1 MGLPALCVYAFVGAA
16 EGVLRRRDL
25 ANSAQV
31 IAVAVISI
39 AVTMVT
45 PWSIVGWR
53 AALVALRNP
62 LSPEVMND
70 WYTLLHALRLSLQG
84 PRAGSSIYL
93 VLPLFAMAATIVTW
107 LLTPRWEDLGLMAI
121 AFVMII
127 AAFDAVRNIAFAA
140 IAITAPL
147 ARHCALLVNAGA
159 GSEQRREPLPRRP
172 LFHEALVAFVAITF
186 ALETGLLS
194 RSIFTPADFPYPA
207 GAIAFMN
214 EHGLH
219 GNVLTEMYWAQYLI
233 WHQPPSRVFVDG
245 RYDMVYPPKVIIDYF
260 DFALARPGAGRVLHA
275 YPHQFVLI
283 RADYP
288 DFGLMMRQSDWRL
301 IYRGRMS
308 ALFAPATSRAAN
320 IVGVPVSGIDS
331 PQDHMFP

>member
-1 MGLPALCVYAFVGAA
+1 M
-16 EGVLRRRDL
+16 RRRDL
-25 ANSAQV
+25 ANTAQV

-39 AVTMVT
+39 AVTWVT

-53 AALVALRNP
+53 AALVAVHNP
-62 LSPEVMND
+62 LSPQVMND
-70 WYTLLHALRLSLQG
+70 WYPLLHVLRLSLHG
-84 PRAGSSIYL
+84 PGVRSSIYL
-93 VLPLFAMAATIVTW
+93 ILPLFAIAAMIGTW
-107 LLTPRWEDLGLMAI
+107 LLTPRWEDLGLIAI

-147 ARHCALLVNAGA
+147 ARHCALLVNARA
-159 GSEQRREPLPRRP
+159 GSERRCDPRPRRP
-172 LFHEALVAFVAITF
+172 LFHEALVAFVAITL
-186 ALETGLLS
+186 ALETGVLS
-194 RSIFTPADFPYPA
+194 RSIFTPAAFPYPA

-233 WHQPPSRVFVDG
+233 WHQPRSKIFVDG
-245 RYDMVYPPKVIIDYF
+245 RYDMVYPPKVIIDYV
-260 DFALARPGAGRVLHA
+260 DFALARSRAESVLRA

-283 RADYP
+283 RTDYP

-301 IYRGRMS
+301 IYRDRVS
-308 ALFAPATSRAAN
+308 ALFVPATSPAAN
-320 IVGVPVSGIDS
+320 IPGVPVNGIDH